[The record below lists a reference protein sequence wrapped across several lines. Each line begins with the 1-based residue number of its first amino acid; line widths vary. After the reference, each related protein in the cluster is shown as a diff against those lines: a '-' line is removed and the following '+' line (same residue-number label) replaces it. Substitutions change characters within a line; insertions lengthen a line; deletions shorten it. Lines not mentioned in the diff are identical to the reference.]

1 MKIADPYELRFIRDE
16 EAQNVEVDAGE
27 VAEHLD
33 YRRLAVALLE
43 AVRSGI

>member
-1 MKIADPYELRFIRDE
+1 
-16 EAQNVEVDAGE
+16 VEVDAGE